1 LAEIVRFVDAL
12 DGKYGL
18 PVGVGLLPRRP
29 MLRGVGARGL
39 LVAVAGISGAAAVAF
54 GSGLAQSPNPIR
66 FFLNRDSCEGLS
78 NSTSSRRYVTWT
90 QLQESSA
97 LIGRP
102 MGGAALSSGRPVL
115 LVFVKSGCPCSVEF
129 EPYFHRLYEA
139 YGGAVR
145 VFGVIDGD
153 DSTAQRY
160 AAANSVP
167 YPLIADPDER
177 LIRRFDAK
185 NGGYAALLDAGG
197 VVVGF
202 WPGFS
207 EEAMTDLG
215 RRMSRLA
222 RVEERPI
229 ETAGLPKKLTT
240 GCPFD
245 VPSAPDPN

>member
-1 LAEIVRFVDAL
+1 M
-12 DGKYGL
+12 
-18 PVGVGLLPRRP
+18 PRR
-29 MLRGVGARGL
+29 VGARGL
-39 LVAVAGISGAAAVAF
+39 LVAVASAFGAAAAIF
-54 GSGLAQSPNPIR
+54 GSGFGQSPIAVR
-66 FFLNRDSCEGLS
+66 LFFNRDSCEGIS
-78 NSTSSRRYVTWT
+78 KSTSPRRYVTLT

-102 MGGAALSSGRPVL
+102 MAWTALSGGRPVL
-115 LVFVKSGCPCSVEF
+115 LVFIKNGCPCSVEF
-129 EPYFHRLYEA
+129 EPYFHRLHEA
-139 YGGAVR
+139 YGGTVR

-153 DSTAQRY
+153 DSTAQQY
-160 AAANSVP
+160 AVTNSVP

-185 NGGYAALLDAGG
+185 NGGYAALLDAAG

-207 EEAMTDLG
+207 QDAMTDLG
-215 RRMSRLA
+215 HRMSGLA
-222 RVEERPI
+222 GVGERPI